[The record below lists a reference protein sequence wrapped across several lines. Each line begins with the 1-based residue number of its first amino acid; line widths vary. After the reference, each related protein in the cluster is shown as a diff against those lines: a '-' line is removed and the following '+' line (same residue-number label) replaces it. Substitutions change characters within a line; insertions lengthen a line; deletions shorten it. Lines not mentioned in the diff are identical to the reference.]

1 MYSSTKTSKQRSR
14 PQFSLLGV
22 RGVLAHLFRMM
33 VMTIIASPQRW
44 ALYMLRFLDDPRNG
58 IPNNASDRSSAR
70 GNLNKELERPDMTW
84 PVFRKGILFLNPAK
98 AIFRINLHMPNRT
111 VRRYEFELPNA
122 LPIEVP
128 MEDREITPVDK
139 LWTTHTD
146 DELAAF
152 YRRIL
157 KGEQV
162 DKYVW
167 GSLMLRY
174 VDNPRNGVP
183 NTQDA
188 RSSVRG
194 NLNRE
199 LRSSVMTWMSFDKGL
214 KFLNPLYYV
223 AEIEFHT
230 HENTKHSFALK
241 RPVATLTPEQEAAAN
256 AERDEHNPES

>member
-1 MYSSTKTSKQRSR
+1 MYRDKPTTHRSK
-14 PQFSLLGV
+14 PQFSLVGV

-33 VMTIIASPQRW
+33 VMALIGNHQRW
-44 ALYMLRFLDDPRNG
+44 AMYMIRYLDDPKNG

-70 GNLNKELERPDMTW
+70 GNLNKELERADMTW
-84 PVFRKGILFLNPAK
+84 PVFRKGILFLNPKK
-98 AIFRINLHMPNRT
+98 AIFRIHLHMPNRT
-111 VRRYEFELPNA
+111 IRRYEMELPDH
-122 LPIEVP
+122 LPVEVP
-128 MEDREITPVDK
+128 LSEREITPVDK
-139 LWTTHTD
+139 LFVSETK
-146 DELAAF
+146 DELASF

-157 KGEQV
+157 KGEQI

-183 NTQDA
+183 NTPEA

-194 NLNRE
+194 NLHRE
-199 LRSSVMTWMSFDKGL
+199 LRSNVMTWMSFDKGL

-223 AEIEFHT
+223 AEVELVTQEDTRHVFT
-230 HENTKHSFALK
+230 LK

-256 AERDEHNPES
+256 AEPDASNQPG